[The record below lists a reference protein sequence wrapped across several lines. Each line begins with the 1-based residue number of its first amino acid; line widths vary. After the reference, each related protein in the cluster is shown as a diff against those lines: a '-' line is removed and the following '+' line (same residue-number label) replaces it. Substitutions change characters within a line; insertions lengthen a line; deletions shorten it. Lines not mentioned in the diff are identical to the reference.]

1 MTRTF
6 AVLTAILAASFAVPT
21 KAEANPAWV
30 GAVLMG
36 AGLGGILSFRQ
47 ATRHAKQL
55 RARAT
60 GQDWRQPRRRA
71 RFWPL
76 PVDPEQQPARGLTS
90 HCVGT
95 ANSAAAVH
103 TAHHLENSPSR
114 GRMTNRVWRGRVRDR
129 VWKNP

>member
-6 AVLTAILAASFAVPT
+6 AVLTAILAASFSVPT

-55 RARAT
+55 RAR
-60 GQDWRQPRRRA
+60 DRPRLA
-71 RFWPL
+71 AGAASSAFL
-76 PVDPEQQPARGLTS
+76 
-90 HCVGT
+90 
-95 ANSAAAVH
+95 AAAGG
-103 TAHHLENSPSR
+103 SPSSSLR
-114 GRMTNRVWRGRVRDR
+114 QDAPTSY
-129 VWKNP
+129 